1 MPSEGLGRSVVP
13 ALYLVKL
20 QTADARGSGRESLL
34 ANLKASEAI
43 SPKHSIQIHKGF
55 QMKTNHTVSR
65 TIAAILTTSAAHAVI
80 AANAIGAAP
89 ARAPSLG
96 SPQLQ
101 EVIVTAQRRAENIQ
115 NVPITMQAMTGKTL
129 AHLNVQT
136 FADYVGYLPNVT
148 TSSEGPGNTT
158 VVMRGVSNGALN
170 GTSVNTIG
178 SFPNVAVYLDD
189 QTASEPGSNLDIYAV
204 DLKRIEVLEGP
215 QGTLFGAGAEAG
227 VVRYITNKP
236 NLRATEVDVNSGYGI
251 TAGGNP
257 NHNANAVFNLP
268 IIPGKFAARL
278 VWFTDHRGGYINN
291 LPATFS
297 RSPNDN
303 GLAYENGGVVPT
315 NSVTINNYNLVGKAI
330 NPVDYG
336 GGRVEL
342 KYQINHNWSALLST
356 MYQDMDAQGV
366 FYEMPYASYGPN
378 VGSAQVFL
386 VPGSISPQHPSGIP
400 VGPFKGS
407 PLPPMSV
414 NLFNPS
420 YAKDRWISTEL
431 RINGKVGPLS
441 LVYAGSFL
449 DRNTDQVED
458 YTNYARGR
466 YAYYY
471 QCTGVSFSSI
481 TGNADA
487 TCDSPSSTWH
497 ATNHLTHVSQELR
510 ISTPQSWRLRAIGG
524 LYYED
529 YKLNT
534 LTQWLYRSV
543 PLCSPSGP
551 TSACFL
557 PIGTFPGMPYQFGPG
572 QSSLQPAF
580 FNDDTRGFI
589 QRAAYLSVSFDILPH
604 SLTITGGVRYFRM
617 SETESGGSVGS
628 FYCEKYTPSNYYGQC
643 LTSNATSFNPVGS
656 NLGAL
661 TNDPNLSYSADYLQQ
676 DGMRGRGSL
685 EWQITPSAM
694 VYYTYSQGFRPG
706 GFNRGT
712 GLFLPDANGSPQW
725 SRPGTYSSDNLTN
738 NEVGWKTRWLNNRL
752 QVDGSVYQ
760 ENWTHAQTGLLCS
773 QCGFGNLTMM
783 VNGAN
788 YRVKGVELSIDAL
801 PMRGLSVHA
810 AASWNSGEQTN
821 SPRLMDNIPGSPNF
835 GKPITVY
842 YLNGEAIPV
851 PNVFGEVGGPL
862 AYSPPFKANM
872 RARYDW
878 LVGADYMPYVEVG
891 VQHSAHSYS
900 PTGEIETDEQ
910 PAWTT
915 YDASVG
921 VSKGRWTVSLVG
933 SNLTNVNKSLFTSRR
948 EFILTETPM
957 RPRVIE
963 LTFSYHYSSR

>member
-1 MPSEGLGRSVVP
+1 
-13 ALYLVKL
+13 
-20 QTADARGSGRESLL
+20 
-34 ANLKASEAI
+34 
-43 SPKHSIQIHKGF
+43 
-55 QMKTNHTVSR
+55 MKPNHTLSR
-65 TIAAILTTSAAHAVI
+65 TIAAILSASAAHAVI
-80 AANAIGAAP
+80 AANATGAA
-89 ARAPSLG
+89 AGSVPSLG

-101 EVIVTAQRRAENIQ
+101 EVVVTAQRRAENIQ
-115 NVPITMQAMTGKTL
+115 NVPITMQALTGKTL

-136 FADYVGYLPNVT
+136 FADYVKYLPNVT
-148 TSSEGPGNTT
+148 TSSEGPGNTM

-189 QTASEPGSNLDIYAV
+189 QSASEPGSNLDIYAV
-204 DLKRIEVLEGP
+204 DLQRMEVLEGP

-236 NLRATEVDVNSGYGI
+236 DLNATEVDINSGYGI
-251 TAGGNP
+251 TAGGDP
-257 NHNANAVFNLP
+257 NSNANAVFNLP

-315 NSVTINNYNLVGKAI
+315 NSVTINNYNIAGKAI

-342 KYQINHNWSALLST
+342 KYRIDDNWSALLST
-356 MYQDMDAQGV
+356 MYQDMNAQGV
-366 FYEMPYASYGPN
+366 FYQMPYASYGPN

-386 VPGSISPQHPSGIP
+386 VPGSISPQHPGGIP
-400 VGPFKGS
+400 VGPFNGS
-407 PLPPMSV
+407 PLPPLSV

-420 YAKDRWISTEL
+420 YDKDRWNSTEL
-431 RINGKVGPLS
+431 QVKGKVGPLS

-449 DRNTDQVED
+449 DRHTNQVVD

-466 YAYYY
+466 YGYYY
-471 QCTGVSFSSI
+471 QCTGVSFSST
-481 TGNADA
+481 TGNANA
-487 TCDSPSSTWH
+487 TCYSPSSTWH

-510 ISTPQSWRLRAIGG
+510 ISTPQGWRLRAIGG

-529 YKLNT
+529 YKLDT

-557 PIGTFPGMPYQFGPG
+557 PVGTLPGMPYKFGPG

-580 FNDDTRGFI
+580 FNNDTRGFI
-589 QRAAYLSVSFDILPH
+589 QRAAYLSVSFDIVPH
-604 SLTITGGVRYFRM
+604 KLTLTGGVRYFRM

-656 NLGAL
+656 NLGLLA
-661 TNDPNLSYSADYLQQ
+661 NDPNLSYSTNYLQQ
-676 DGMRGRGSL
+676 NGMRGRGSL
-685 EWQITPSAM
+685 EWRITPRVM

-712 GLFLPDANGSPQW
+712 GLFEPDVNGNPQW
-725 SRPGTYSSDNLTN
+725 NRPGSYVSDNLTN
-738 NEVGWKTRWLNNRL
+738 NEVGWKTRWFNNRL
-752 QVDGSVYQ
+752 QVNGSVYQ
-760 ENWTHAQTGLLCS
+760 ENWTNAQTGLLCS

-783 VNGAN
+783 VNGPN
-788 YRVKGVELSIDAL
+788 FRVKGAELAIDAM
-801 PMRGLSVHA
+801 PMSGLSVHA

-821 SPRLMDNIPGSPNF
+821 SPHLIDNIPGSPNF
-835 GKPITVY
+835 GKPITEY
-842 YLNGEAIPV
+842 YLNGEAIPI
-851 PNVFGEVGGPL
+851 PNVFGNIGGPL
-862 AYSPPFKANM
+862 AYSPPFVANM
-872 RARYDW
+872 RVRYDW
-878 LVGADYMPYVEVG
+878 LLGSGYMPYVEAG
-891 VQHSAHSYS
+891 FQHSAHSYS

-915 YDASVG
+915 YDASMG
-921 VSKGRWTVSLVG
+921 VSKGPWTLSLVG
-933 SNLTNVNKSLFTSRR
+933 TNLTNVDKSLFTSRR

-963 LTFSYHYSSR
+963 LTFSYHYSSQ